1 MPDFRPRSFDQ
12 QDEFSVNLSLTTHL
26 MGKDSSLQHP
36 WTRAHNYYK
45 RNVSR
50 VLFRKP
56 TAINLENPLIS
67 FTFDDFP
74 RSALLT
80 GGAILAANRIAGTY
94 YTALGLLGTQGPSG
108 PLFLLDD
115 LLSLLAEGHEL
126 GSHTYSHCHSWET
139 DTSAFERSVVENGS
153 ALRKLIPGAEF
164 KSFSYPISEPRPLT
178 KRNTAR
184 HFLSCRG
191 GGQTFNAGRA
201 DLNRLAGYFLEK
213 SRDNLQAVRDV
224 IEENRRAR
232 GWLIFATHDIAENPS
247 PYGCTP
253 GFFEEVVESA
263 INSGASI
270 LPVAEALEVV
280 RSGQGQVKVQVD
292 LPSPRR
298 RGVFSK

>member
-1 MPDFRPRSFDQ
+1 M
-12 QDEFSVNLSLTTHL
+12 
-26 MGKDSSLQHP
+26 
-36 WTRAHNYYK
+36 
-45 RNVSR
+45 SR

-56 TAINLENPLIS
+56 ISINLENPLIS

-74 RSALLT
+74 RSALLA

-108 PLFLLDD
+108 PLFVLND
-115 LLSLLAEGHEL
+115 LLSLLAQGHEL

-139 DTSAFERSVVENGS
+139 DTSAFERSVVENGD
-153 ALRKLIPGAEF
+153 ALRKLIPGEEF

-178 KRNTAR
+178 KRNIAR
-184 HFLSCRG
+184 HFLCCRG
-191 GGQTFNAGRA
+191 GGQTFNAGTA

-224 IEENRRAR
+224 IEENRQAR
-232 GWLIFATHDIAENPS
+232 GWLIFATHDVAENPS

-253 GFFEEVVESA
+253 RFFEDVVESA

-270 LPVAEALEVV
+270 LPVAEALSVV
-280 RSGQGQVKVQVD
+280 RCSHTAI
-292 LPSPRR
+292 P
-298 RGVFSK
+298 VFTRTRSEDN